1 MKLFRISLPVQL
13 LFVIV
18 FSFLFGSILPEPI
31 IRVLFT
37 ISALFKDVLV
47 LLLPFIIITFVLGG
61 ILEIKRGAPII
72 LAVMLLMIF
81 CSNALVS
88 LLTYG
93 AINLVFPF
101 ITTTTATTTLEIN
114 ELIFPYFDL
123 SLPALLKS
131 EHALIGAIIAGLIFS
146 YYRHKKIESFV
157 LRSKELI
164 EQILEYFIIPLLPL
178 YVFGFLIKMRYEGT
192 FLVLIKNYSTV
203 FFLIIAMQIAYL
215 IWFYFL
221 ANSFHWK
228 KTMSTIKNALPSYLT
243 AFSTMSSAITVPV
256 SVKSAVQNGVSRP
269 IALVAM
275 PIMAN
280 VHLLGDSIQVPTLA
294 LMTMWLFTASI
305 PGVFSYLIFIFYFCT
320 AMFAVSGVPA
330 GTILV
335 MTPIL
340 VTQLGFT
347 DEMIGIITTL
357 YVLMDAFGTAA
368 NVMGDGALVIMLNK
382 VLKRIGIID

>member
-13 LFVIV
+13 LFVII
-18 FSFLFGSILPEPI
+18 FSFIFGSVLPEPI
-31 IRVLFT
+31 IRFLFT
-37 ISALFKDVLV
+37 ISALFKDILV

-61 ILEIKRGAPII
+61 ILELKRGAPII
-72 LAVMLLMIF
+72 LGVMLLMIF

-93 AINLVFPF
+93 VINLVFPF
-101 ITTTTATTTLEIN
+101 ITTTTANTTLEIN
-114 ELIFPYFDL
+114 ELIFPYFNL

-131 EHALIGAIIAGLIFS
+131 EHALIGAIILGLIFS

-157 LRSKELI
+157 LKSKELI
-164 EQILEYFIIPLLPL
+164 EKILEYFVIPILPV
-178 YVFGFLIKMRYEGT
+178 YVFGFLVKMRYEGM
-192 FLVLIKNYSTV
+192 FLILIQNYSTV

-215 IWFYFL
+215 TWFYFL
-221 ANSFHWK
+221 ANNFHWK
-228 KTMSTIKNALPSYLT
+228 QTVHTIKNALPSYLT

-269 IALVAM
+269 LALVAM

-294 LMTMWLFTASI
+294 LMTLWLFTSSI

-368 NVMGDGALVIMLNK
+368 NVMGDGALAIMLNK
-382 VLKRIGIID
+382 TLKRIGIIE